1 MTRIAV
7 HTPGPGAG
15 ARGATHQPTRAP
27 SGTTDGVTE
36 SLSLTRAGSGE
47 PLLLL
52 HGMGSSRRDFAA
64 VLPDLAQRFDV
75 LDVDLPGV
83 GGSPALEERPTV
95 TAMADAAE
103 LTLDEEGVGRV
114 HVLGNSLGA
123 RVALELAVRGR
134 ARSVVAI
141 APSGLNVL
149 PERVVQGAGMA
160 LARVGMR
167 TAAPLV
173 GPLSRS
179 APGRAAL
186 LAPLKARPWSTSPE
200 EAVGARE
207 GFADSRDF
215 WRTLLWG
222 LMLDVPR
229 RLDRIDCPVTLVQG
243 VADWVA
249 SGQTPRYLP
258 LVPRS
263 RFVPLL
269 WAGHAPQSDRPR
281 TIVRLVEEAAR
292 RAGQPADSSAF
303 RYEHRKRAADI
314 ASVKR
319 ASQAGSPAGKA
330 V

>member
-1 MTRIAV
+1 M
-7 HTPGPGAG
+7 
-15 ARGATHQPTRAP
+15 ARL
-27 SGTTDGVTE
+27 
-36 SLSLTRAGSGE
+36 LSLTRTGSGE

-52 HGMGSSRRDFAA
+52 HGMGSSRRDFTA
-64 VLPDLAQRFDV
+64 VVDLLAQDFDV

-83 GGSPALEERPTV
+83 GHSPALAERPTV
-95 TAMADAAE
+95 AAITDAVE
-103 LTLDEEGVGRV
+103 RTLDAQDVGPV

-123 RVALELAVRGR
+123 RVAIELAVRGR

-141 APSGLNVL
+141 SPSGLNVSS
-149 PERVVQGAGMA
+149 ERLVQGAGMA
-160 LARVGMR
+160 LARVVTR
-167 TAAPLV
+167 TAAPLIE
-173 GPLSRS
+173 PLSRS
-179 APGRAAL
+179 KVGRAAL

-200 EAVGARE
+200 EAIGARE

-215 WRTLLWG
+215 WRTLVWG

-229 RLDRIDCPVTLVQG
+229 GLDRIDCPVTLVQG

-249 SGQTPRYLP
+249 SGQTVRYLA
-258 LVPRS
+258 LVPGS

-281 TIVRLVEEAAR
+281 RIVRLVREAVH
-292 RAGQPADSSAF
+292 RAGQSADSSAL
-303 RYEHRKRAADI
+303 RYEHRNRAPDI

-319 ASQAGSPAGKA
+319 ASQAGSAAAKA

>member
-1 MTRIAV
+1 VT
-7 HTPGPGAG
+7 
-15 ARGATHQPTRAP
+15 AP
-27 SGTTDGVTE
+27 
-36 SLSLTRAGSGE
+36 LSLTRTGAGE

-52 HGMGSSRRDFAA
+52 HGMGSSRRDFTA
-64 VLPDLAQRFDV
+64 VRGPLAERFDV

-83 GGSPALEERPTV
+83 GRSPALEERPTV
-95 TAMADAAE
+95 AAIADAVE
-103 LTLDEEGVGRV
+103 RTLDDQGVGQV

-149 PERVVQGAGMA
+149 PERVIQGGGMG
-160 LARVGMR
+160 LARVVLR

-173 GPLSRS
+173 DPLSRS
-179 APGRAAL
+179 AVGRAAL

-200 EAVGARE
+200 EAIGARE
-207 GFADSRDF
+207 GFGDSRDY

-222 LMLDVPR
+222 LLLDVPR
-229 RLDRIDCPVTLVQG
+229 GLDRIDCPVTLVQG

-249 SGQTPRYLP
+249 SGQTVRYLP

-263 RFVPLL
+263 RFLPLL

-281 TIVRLVEEAAR
+281 TIARLVEDTAG
-292 RAGQPADSSAF
+292 RADQPADSSAF
-303 RYEHRKRAADI
+303 RYEQRNRAPDM

-319 ASQAGSPAGKA
+319 VSHAGSVAEKA